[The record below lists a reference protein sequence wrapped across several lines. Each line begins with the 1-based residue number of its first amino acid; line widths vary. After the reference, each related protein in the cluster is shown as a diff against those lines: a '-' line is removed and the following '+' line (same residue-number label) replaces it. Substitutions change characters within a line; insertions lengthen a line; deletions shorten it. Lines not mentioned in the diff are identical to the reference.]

1 VSSLVFNWVSG
12 WLLLSQQQELLRVS
26 FKVITV
32 SSLLLLQLSSRGF
45 YSAIQIVVEHKSISG
60 LVLLKVLPSF
70 KSGRPM
76 TLLYDFA
83 QQANFLDFLV
93 PKHLKRG
100 VDNC

>member
-1 VSSLVFNWVSG
+1 
-12 WLLLSQQQELLRVS
+12 
-26 FKVITV
+26 
-32 SSLLLLQLSSRGF
+32 
-45 YSAIQIVVEHKSISG
+45 VVEHKSISG

-76 TLLYDFA
+76 TVLYDFA
-83 QQANFLDFLV
+83 QQANFLDIMV